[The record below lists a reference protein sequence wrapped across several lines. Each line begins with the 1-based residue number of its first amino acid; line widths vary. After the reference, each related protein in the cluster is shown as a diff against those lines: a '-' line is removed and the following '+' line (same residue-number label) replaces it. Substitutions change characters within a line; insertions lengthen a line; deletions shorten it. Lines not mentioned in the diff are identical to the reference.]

1 MRVVFHCGAGA
12 GNWGS
17 ADIFEDYLT
26 HFRANVTTEA
36 PKRVEMLFISG
47 DIAQNATFTGPNYA
61 VLTLSAGVLQRIHG
75 SCGTWV
81 RFDNNS
87 IELFRVATF
96 NDVTVC
102 FLDAFLSLVH
112 YV

>member
-1 MRVVFHCGAGA
+1 
-12 GNWGS
+12 
-17 ADIFEDYLT
+17 
-26 HFRANVTTEA
+26 
-36 PKRVEMLFISG
+36 MLFISG

-112 YV
+112 ELLLV